1 MKKLLYIFL
10 GLILIIA
17 CSPDETPCDTTPS
30 FSNISVS
37 QVSYTSFNISG
48 TISPSD
54 CDSNVISQGI
64 VYSTNELPTQSN
76 NSIVFSNGS
85 YSESITG
92 LSLSTTYYLR
102 PFFFN
107 QEDVFYGN
115 QVSATTL
122 SSLISFSNIEHS
134 PSITSVSIAADYS
147 FEEGQ
152 GVSASSKGVILNGV
166 QYEDSESTDESIS
179 VNIEGLES
187 DTNYSY
193 SMFVVNEFGTTQ
205 SSSTSFQTD
214 NSSSVVSSLTVSD
227 VDFTSVSLA
236 ATYENLYSGEDITT
250 DKGIIVSLNE
260 NFENQTEY
268 SSSSDANIIEVS
280 LTALETNTVYYVKGY
295 VENEYGINYG
305 EETSFETN
313 DAGYNFNSINITGID
328 FETADSSVTFSQVE
342 GVFTPPT
349 SKGFRVSQNE
359 NFSGYTDYNDNNNI
373 ENGTSIALSF
383 ESLTVNT
390 MYYVKAFVT
399 NEYGTFFSDEA
410 ALFQT
415 LSIDYVSS
423 YVVNAVGYDYA
434 QIDVEYNQSSGSMV
448 EVLEK
453 GIEIYQTPSYNVV
466 DTNSPDGNM
475 SLTMSNLV
483 HNSNYTF
490 VGYITTQY
498 GKYYLE
504 DTVEV
509 NTLDATPSFSSSTSD
524 IDFDSVNILTTF
536 SFAAETTNS
545 VVRIVL
551 SNSESQ
557 QYIDLDNNTT
567 SQESTVD
574 NLITNTNYS
583 YYIEVLNQYGTFS
596 SSTYQFAT
604 FNDEPNIDFSYE
616 LTGENQITLT
626 GSITPA
632 NGDESINSIYI
643 QYKHHEEN
651 NYNTINLSSSNYSIS
666 EVLNDLAQ
674 GPNYNFKLVVINDY
688 NTFEENLYYN
698 LPVTY
703 EVGDYLFGGI
713 IAYIDSSGY
722 HGYIMSEMQYA
733 VNGLQW
739 STDDTSS
746 DDLSYL
752 TGYGVA
758 ATTHPD
764 GEENTQ
770 IIVDFHSGISASAPA
785 AEYCANLNVNGY
797 DDWFLGSM
805 NDYDLTLAN
814 TLPSLWPASAVHNL
828 VWTSNTYW
836 WSGTPDEHRFA
847 MYNYYNGQHGST
859 ANKEADWYSVWPMRK
874 F

>member
-1 MKKLLYIFL
+1 MKKLVYIFL
-10 GLILIIA
+10 GLCLLFT
-17 CSPDETPCDTTPS
+17 CSDDETPCDTSPS
-30 FSNISVS
+30 FSNISTA
-37 QVSYTSFNISG
+37 QVSYTSLNISG
-48 TISPSD
+48 SITPSE
-54 CDSNVISQGI
+54 CDSNVISQGV
-64 VYSTNELPTQSN
+64 VYSTSELPTESN
-76 NSIVFSNGS
+76 NSIVFSNNS
-85 YSESITG
+85 YSESVTG
-92 LSLSTTYYLR
+92 LSLSTTYFFR
-102 PFFFN
+102 PFFVN
-107 QEDVFYGN
+107 QEGVFYGN
-115 QVSATTL
+115 QASVTTL
-122 SSLISFSNIEHS
+122 SSSISFSNIEHS
-134 PSITSVSIAADYS
+134 PSITSVSITADYD
-147 FEEGQ
+147 FDEGQ
-152 GVSASSKGVILNGV
+152 GVSISSKGVILNGV
-166 QYEDSESTDESIS
+166 QYEESESTNGIIS

-187 DTNYSY
+187 NTNYSY
-193 SMFVVNEFGTTQ
+193 SMFVVNEFGTTE
-205 SSSTSFQTD
+205 SSSSSFQTD
-214 NSSSVVSSLTVSD
+214 NSSSVVSNLTISNI
-227 VDFTSVSLA
+227 DFTSVDLA
-236 ATYENLYSGEDITT
+236 ATYENLYSGDDITT
-250 DKGIIVSLNE
+250 DKGIVISLSE
-260 NFENQTEY
+260 NFENQVEY

-305 EETSFETN
+305 QQTSFETN

-453 GIEIYQTPSYNVV
+453 GIEIYETPSYNVV
-466 DTNSPDGNM
+466 DTNSADGNM

-490 VGYITTQY
+490 IGYVTTQY

-509 NTLDATPSFSSSTSD
+509 NTLNATPSFGSSASD
-524 IDFDSVNILTTF
+524 ISFDSVNILTTF

-545 VVRIVL
+545 LVRIVL
-551 SNSESQ
+551 LNNENQ
-557 QYIDLDNNTT
+557 QYIELDNTEI

-574 NLITNTNYS
+574 NLTTNTNYS

-604 FNDEPNIDFSYE
+604 FNDEPSIDFSYE
-616 LTGENQITLT
+616 LTAENQITLT
-626 GSITPA
+626 GSIAPA

-651 NYNTINLSSSNYSIS
+651 NYNTINLNSSNYSIS
-666 EVLNDLAQ
+666 EVLNDLVQ
-674 GPNYNFKLVVINDY
+674 GPNYNFKLVVSNDY

-703 EVGDYLFGGI
+703 EVGDYLFGGVV
-713 IAYIDSSGY
+713 AYIDPTGY
-722 HGYIMSEMQYA
+722 HGFIMSELEYVA
-733 VNGLQW
+733 NLQW
-739 STDDTSS
+739 STDRNTS

-752 TGYGVA
+752 SNL
-758 ATTHPD
+758 TTYDD
-764 GEENTQ
+764 GAENTQ
-770 IIVDFHSGISASAPA
+770 IIIDFHSEISDSAPA
-785 AEYCANLNVNGY
+785 AEYCSNLNINGFN
-797 DDWFLGSM
+797 DWYLGS
-805 NDYDLTLAN
+805 DEEYDLAHG
-814 TLPSLWPASAVHNL
+814 PLWYQLIVLNGAPHNAI
-828 VWTSNTYW
+828 WTSNTIQYNWNPDLLYW
-836 WSGTPDEHRFA
+836 ARI
-847 MYNYYNGQHGST
+847 NQYNGNSSSDHQFKDS
-859 ANKEADWYSVWPMRK
+859 EISVWPIRK